1 MQRRQTKKYRFC
13 RVYFDSLF
21 AFGKRITFKI
31 LSYKKVHPKDNFGWT
46 FYFYLVVIWKA
57 LTQNCPKVRAII
69 NVYSKIFN
77 DIRYLLLEEL
87 LLWLRLKKATRLYAL
102 VGIPNQ
108 MELR

>member
-1 MQRRQTKKYRFC
+1 MKSPSGASQATGTAGGY
-13 RVYFDSLF
+13 D
-21 AFGKRITFKI
+21 
-31 LSYKKVHPKDNFGWT
+31 
-46 FYFYLVVIWKA
+46 FYLVVIWKA